1 MNIENLDIRPSIK
14 INGKLNI
21 TIQVD
26 DSHAN
31 HLTEMVE
38 AFNNGQNIDCKIEL
52 MSKKK
57 TLSANAYLWKLC
69 SEVACKVG
77 NITKEDVY
85 RNAIKERGI
94 FEHIKVANFDDF
106 NERWSQLG
114 TGWFCEEVS
123 VGGCV
128 NAYYGSSQ
136 YNRKELSAV
145 IDYVVEEAREQGIET
160 MTIDEQKELLN
171 LVKE

>member
-21 TIQVD
+21 VIQVD

-38 AFNNGQNIDCKIEL
+38 AFNSGKNIDCKIEL

-57 TLSANAYLWKLC
+57 TLNANGYLWQLC
-69 SEVACKVG
+69 HKIAVKVG

-85 RNAIKERGI
+85 RQAIKERGI
-94 FEHIKVANFDDF
+94 FEQREIENIEAFSEKWDNIGVGFFTEKVSPGIYN
-106 NERWSQLG
+106 S
-114 TGWFCEEVS
+114 
-123 VGGCV
+123 
-128 NAYYGSSQ
+128 YYGSSI

>member
-31 HLTEMVE
+31 HLTEIAE
-38 AFNNGQNIDCKIEL
+38 AFNSGKNIDCKIEL

-85 RNAIKERGI
+85 RKAIKERGI
-94 FEHIKVANFDDF
+94 FEQREIENIEAF
-106 NERWSQLG
+106 NEKWDNIG
-114 TGWFCEEVS
+114 
-123 VGGCV
+123 VGFFTEKISPCIY
-128 NAYYGSSQ
+128 NTYYGSSV
-136 YNRKELSAV
+136 YNRRELSAV